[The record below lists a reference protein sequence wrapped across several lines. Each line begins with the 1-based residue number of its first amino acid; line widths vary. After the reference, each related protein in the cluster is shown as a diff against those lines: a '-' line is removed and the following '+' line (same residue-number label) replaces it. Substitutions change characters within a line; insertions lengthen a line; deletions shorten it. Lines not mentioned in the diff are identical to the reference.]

1 VSLARSGAIA
11 RALLVALITAAI
23 AACGQA
29 GGTFDPSGP
38 CTSDARAPG
47 AYPVLERLL
56 PTDLAGKAPT
66 TVDSGRNCEA
76 ATLTT
81 YAAHGVAELR
91 FAGATWDDGGG
102 NATVI
107 AVLATPGDQPL
118 LHQDWIEEFYL
129 AGAKAS
135 TKTENIETSR
145 PTIDGTTVYRIETLN
160 DLSLQ
165 TVIVWSANGMG
176 AMHVVI
182 VATRV
187 EPDAS
192 RAAHDAKV
200 AAALAAS
207 KAAPD

>member
-11 RALLVALITAAI
+11 RALLVALTTAAI
-23 AACGQA
+23 AACGGA

-129 AGAKAS
+129 TGAKAS

-145 PTIDGTTVYRIETLN
+145 PTIDSTTVYRIETLN

-165 TVIVWSANGMG
+165 TVVVWSANGMG